1 MFNFEIEKLF
11 RVIHMRMNKYC
22 RDLEVTFGGFCDIAV
37 IKSFRDVKIFDIT
50 LFDIDLESN
59 SRIRWDR
66 EDPYELKPFLRLN
79 LSNMQ
84 TTMNLLWILYLS
96 TPNSVRN
103 DLAMLYSHL
112 FKNNQP
118 DYMSDESAFDR
129 CFNELMDR
137 TNNGPFS
144 VWDVYEWKYSK
155 NGGNYENT
163 SKSDFLSALIDCNLE
178 LTGEANNAKILKFKD
193 ECSAIVRA
201 YNKVMVLKNT
211 RPEKLDKIEDL
222 KKKVN
227 RYILDYQSNYDSKYA
242 HSFDDD

>member
-22 RDLEVTFGGFCDIAV
+22 RDLEVTFGGFCDIVV

-50 LFDIDLESN
+50 LFDIDIESN
-59 SRIRWDR
+59 VRVSWDR
-66 EDPYELKPFLRLN
+66 ENPYELKPFLRLN
-79 LSNMQ
+79 MSNMQ

-96 TPNSVRN
+96 TDNSVKN

-112 FKNNQP
+112 FKNNLP
-118 DYMSDESAFDR
+118 DFMKLESAFDR

-144 VWDVYEWKYSK
+144 VWDVYEWKYDQ
-155 NGGNYENT
+155 GGRYDNT
-163 SKSDFLSALIDCNLE
+163 FKSDFLSALIECNLE
-178 LTGEANNAKILKFKD
+178 LTGEANNAKILRFKD
-193 ECSAIVRA
+193 ERSAIVRA

-222 KKKVN
+222 KKKVS
-227 RYILDYQSNYDSKYA
+227 RDIIDYQRNYDSAYA

>member
-22 RDLEVTFGGFCDIAV
+22 RDLEDTFGGFCDIVV
-37 IKSFRDVKIFDIT
+37 IKSFRYVKMFDIT

-59 SRIRWDR
+59 VHVRWDR

-79 LSNMQ
+79 MSNMQ
-84 TTMNLLWILYLS
+84 TTMNLLQVLYLS
-96 TPNSVRN
+96 TADSVKN

-112 FKNNQP
+112 FKNNPP
-118 DYMSDESAFDR
+118 DYMSDENAFDR

-155 NGGNYENT
+155 NGGNYDA
-163 SKSDFLSALIDCNLE
+163 SKSDFLSALIECNLE

-193 ECSAIVRA
+193 ERSAIVRA
-201 YNKVMVLKNT
+201 YNKVMVLKHT
-211 RPEKLDKIEDL
+211 RPETLDKMEDL

-227 RYILDYQSNYDSKYA
+227 RDILDYQRNYDSAYA